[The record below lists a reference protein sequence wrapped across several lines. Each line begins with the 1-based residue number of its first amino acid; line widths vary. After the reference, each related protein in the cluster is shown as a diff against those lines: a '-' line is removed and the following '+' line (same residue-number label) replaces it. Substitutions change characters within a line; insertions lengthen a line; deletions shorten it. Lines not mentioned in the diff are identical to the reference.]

1 MPVRTCDEC
10 GSKIPAYQPRKRR
23 GDGLVC
29 AACASGRPGG
39 GMVSASAEPHE
50 GPVYIRDSRGTLVGP
65 YYSLRR
71 ARADALEMPR
81 SVIVPAEGT
90 PAPQGGS
97 AHARRHEAEIHA
109 PYRIE
114 EDGDGYKVVNDLGET
129 KGTHDTYDEARQH
142 QKALYANVEGAPEM
156 AERKKKQREGAKRP
170 SSLTPEGGG
179 TYRHPRGRVEQ
190 NRNSTAF
197 QKWMVF
203 CDTCS
208 EGISRESMQP
218 WERHTSNPPSFMN
231 LREAAD
237 YLDRHHEGEVEV
249 VIPGMMAEDGVAVV
263 EARCHTC
270 GETAQFSGFSAMS
283 TAKGWLGMRG
293 EEPHPSAL
301 ERKRTGGREQR
312 EGAVRHKRKVISPPD
327 PAEERRFI
335 ERLPKY
341 VQRNLDA
348 YLERAEGRDEHGNP
362 ATILTVSWESEDRPG
377 GGSPPS
383 NRHWKA
389 DPTWD
394 EMLPPQYRDR
404 HEIVPFDEVQVGDLV
419 IGRNDHV
426 NMERAQR
433 VVEKDERRL
442 VLEDGSEIKATTT
455 PYSPYPFGGGGR
467 PRSTMIRRM
476 TKKAAGSGMQR
487 TAAQLRY
494 AEVTSW
500 NQEFPQQRAIL
511 AYAEDQENDIIMP
524 LGAIIWND
532 ERKYLVTVSVL
543 EHVRGRG
550 IARELFEHMDAV
562 VGYPLPDDGYRTPAG
577 DRLLKALG
585 RPEVPLVK
593 TISDEEANRPIQG
606 LFWTFFNAPAD
617 DPDLR
622 KLGKGAS
629 LMAAVRGKIKR
640 HRKTAHDAGEGE
652 ALAHCPFCGGG
663 NIWGR
668 SDGTVVCGY
677 CDRHFTV
684 QIQPAHPAMPQS
696 LDGESLDVP
705 GMPGEVGGE
714 PEGTVE
720 EDPPEEPEAEDEP
733 DEGDEDDED
742 GEQKEGKY
750 LLTEAGYALDEDAF
764 IRHLALRHADDPE
777 TVAKD
782 MREGARERR

>member
-1 MPVRTCDEC
+1 MRTCDEC

-23 GDGLVC
+23 GDALVC

-156 AERKKKQREGAKRP
+156 AERKKKQREGA
-170 SSLTPEGGG
+170 
-179 TYRHPRGRVEQ
+179 
-190 NRNSTAF
+190 
-197 QKWMVF
+197 
-203 CDTCS
+203 
-208 EGISRESMQP
+208 
-218 WERHTSNPPSFMN
+218 
-231 LREAAD
+231 
-237 YLDRHHEGEVEV
+237 
-249 VIPGMMAEDGVAVV
+249 
-263 EARCHTC
+263 
-270 GETAQFSGFSAMS
+270 
-283 TAKGWLGMRG
+283 
-293 EEPHPSAL
+293 
-301 ERKRTGGREQR
+301 
-312 EGAVRHKRKVISPPD
+312 VRHKRKVISPPD

-404 HEIVPFDEVQVGDLV
+404 HEIVSFDEVRVGDLV
-419 IGRNDHV
+419 IGGNDHT

-442 VLEDGSEIKATTT
+442 VLEDGSEIKASTT

-500 NQEFPQQRAIL
+500 SQEFPQQRAIL

-532 ERKYLVTVSVL
+532 ERQYLVTVLVL

-550 IARELFEHMDAV
+550 IARELFEHMDAI